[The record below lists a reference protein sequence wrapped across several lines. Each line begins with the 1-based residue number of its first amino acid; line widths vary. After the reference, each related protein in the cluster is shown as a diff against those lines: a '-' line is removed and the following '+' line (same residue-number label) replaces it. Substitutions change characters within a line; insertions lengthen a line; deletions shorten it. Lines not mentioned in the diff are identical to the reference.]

1 MKYLLLFSI
10 LFCVIAM
17 PALGELSDDDLNQ
30 IRLIFAD
37 SEKQIRLIIAD
48 SEKRLTATMNTL
60 KTEAA
65 IRDTEIK
72 NLNDTM
78 NKGFDNVQK
87 GFDNV
92 QKNFDNVQKGFD
104 RQNNI
109 IIACIGI
116 PMAFLAIGATISGIL
131 AHKRGT
137 RDRSLENEIATLKQE
152 METLKQRQVITP

>member
-1 MKYLLLFSI
+1 MKYFFLFSI

-30 IRLIFAD
+30 IRLI
-37 SEKQIRLIIAD
+37 IAE
-48 SEKRLTATMNTL
+48 SEKRLTTTMNTL
-60 KTEAA
+60 KTDGA

-72 NLNDTM
+72 NLNNTM
-78 NKGFDNVQK
+78 NQ

-92 QKNFDNVQKGFD
+92 QKNFD

-116 PMAFLAIGATISGIL
+116 PMAFLAIGVTIWGIL

-137 RDRSLENEIATLKQE
+137 RDRSLENEITTLKQE
-152 METLKQRQVITP
+152 VETLKQRQVITP

>member
-17 PALGELSDDDLNQ
+17 PALGALSDDDLNQ
-30 IRLIFAD
+30 IRLIVAD

-60 KTEAA
+60 KTEGA

-72 NLNDTM
+72 NLNEAM

-87 GFDNV
+87 N
-92 QKNFDNVQKGFD
+92 FD

-116 PMAFLAIGATISGIL
+116 PMAFLAIGATIWGIL

-137 RDRSLENEIATLKQE
+137 RDRSLENEITTLKQE
-152 METLKQRQVITP
+152 VETLKQRQVITP

>member
-1 MKYLLLFSI
+1 MKYFLLFSI

-30 IRLIFAD
+30 IRLIVAD
-37 SEKQIRLIIAD
+37 SEKQIRLIVAD

-60 KTEAA
+60 KTEGA

-72 NLNDTM
+72 NLNDAM

-92 QKNFDNVQKGFD
+92 QKNFD

-116 PMAFLAIGATISGIL
+116 PMAFLAIGATIWGIL

-137 RDRSLENEIATLKQE
+137 RDRSLENEIMTLKQE
-152 METLKQRQVITP
+152 VETLKQRQVITP

>member
-17 PALGELSDDDLNQ
+17 PALGELSDNDLNQ
-30 IRLIFAD
+30 IRLIVAD
-37 SEKQIRLIIAD
+37 SEKQIRLIVAD

-60 KTEAA
+60 KMEGA

-72 NLNDTM
+72 NLNDAM
-78 NKGFDNVQK
+78 NK

-116 PMAFLAIGATISGIL
+116 PMAFLAIGATIWGIL

-137 RDRSLENEIATLKQE
+137 RDRSLENEITTLKQE
-152 METLKQRQVITP
+152 VETLKQRQVITP

>member
-1 MKYLLLFSI
+1 MKYFLLFSI

-30 IRLIFAD
+30 IRLI
-37 SEKQIRLIIAD
+37 IAE
-48 SEKRLTATMNTL
+48 SEKRLTTTMNTL
-60 KTEAA
+60 KTDGA

-72 NLNDTM
+72 NLNNTM
-78 NKGFDNVQK
+78 NQ

-92 QKNFDNVQKGFD
+92 QKNFD

-116 PMAFLAIGATISGIL
+116 PMAFLAIGVTIWGIL

-137 RDRSLENEIATLKQE
+137 RDRSLENEITTLKQE
-152 METLKQRQVITP
+152 VETLKQRQVITP

>member
-17 PALGELSDDDLNQ
+17 PALGALSDDDLNQ
-30 IRLIFAD
+30 IRLIVAD

-60 KTEAA
+60 KTEGA

-72 NLNDTM
+72 NLNAAM

-87 GFDNV
+87 N
-92 QKNFDNVQKGFD
+92 FD

-116 PMAFLAIGATISGIL
+116 PMAFLAIGATIWGIL

-137 RDRSLENEIATLKQE
+137 RDRSLENEITTLKQE
-152 METLKQRQVITP
+152 VETLKQRQVITP

>member
-17 PALGELSDDDLNQ
+17 PALGALSDNDLNQ
-30 IRLIFAD
+30 IRLIVAD

-60 KTEAA
+60 KTEGA

-72 NLNDTM
+72 NLNNAM

-87 GFDNV
+87 N
-92 QKNFDNVQKGFD
+92 FD

-116 PMAFLAIGATISGIL
+116 PMAFLAIGATIWGIL